1 MWRFVR
7 ASLPVAIFALVTIA
21 ASPAWAPDHVNGG
34 SPPSLPA
41 PAVGGLIVAAIIGA
55 IIAAKLRRRE

>member
-21 ASPAWAPDHVNGG
+21 ASPAWATNFGG
-34 SPPSLPA
+34 DPVPGPA
-41 PAVGGLIVAAIIGA
+41 AGILAGGAIIGA
-55 IIAAKLRRRE
+55 IVAAKWWRRK